1 MEESKSNI
9 LKTALA
15 YSSKRLSDIISS
27 LPEKL
32 NELKS
37 TDSSGEDEQGIFEI
51 VEGIRKRFLQLS
63 NDLDSPFKI
72 AVVGSQG
79 TGKSTIVNLLLG
91 EALMPSTTM
100 ENESAV
106 IRLAYPTKDSLI
118 NQAVFELNDGG
129 KKQTSIED
137 ATILIDKVK
146 RKEKDNSFVESIKY
160 VTFYID
166 NERLKEIE
174 LINTPGMNVL
184 TEDFYPKVQHLFT
197 EADIILWVNSSE
209 QILDNFNS
217 WLIQKIHADNDKIVG
232 LITFPDKL
240 YRQDEN
246 VGVTDVVSQFMIK
259 LENDRLIRVDSKIG
273 LFILNGKFTQI
284 AFSHKKNLKFI
295 SDIEDLDEEEDK
307 LRMIYNFLHHGF
319 AYSDEKDNIEILKK
333 YNLYGI
339 ENIHN
344 PLISDEFEL
353 ESFYNF
359 CLEQGICELNE
370 NSTSALYTKKGRELL
385 GEVSQY
391 NSFGR
396 FSEDYLIPLSKESK
410 YDSVFGRLNRILST
424 SDNKDNSISRLI
436 QIKDILKSEKDNL
449 GLEEKE
455 RLNAFEGIITTLKAK
470 YNNWHKREI
479 GFQTD
484 RYSDALIDFIS
495 NKIDEDISAYDF
507 FKEILGS
514 MTPNFLKGNS
524 ETAISKK
531 ISKIIEEGIETILP
545 KSIKN
550 LAEDAN
556 TQIEYIMIKMQK
568 DYLPNINVNANSNS
582 NYDSNISSNIDIQK
596 ILKKISESKA
606 IEKIL
611 KKIIIELQKNIAK
624 KDLRK
629 GANTWMKKN
638 IIKPIIILIRK
649 LLQKEA
655 KKIAA
660 KKAAQT
666 GAKAGLGPWGWALA
680 ALDVILI
687 GKDLRDMYKEMKVSL
702 KETLKNEKSFRNI
715 FEEEAI
721 RVYTIIL
728 DEVVKE
734 LNSNFSKDKKDEK
747 YILDGIEGCDNVL
760 LELDKFKNI

>member
-9 LKTALA
+9 LKTDLV
-15 YSSKRLSDIISS
+15 YSAKRLSDIISS

-51 VEGIRKRFLQLS
+51 VEGIRMRFLQLS
-63 NDLDSPFKI
+63 DDLDSPFKI

-91 EALMPSTTM
+91 EALMPSTTL

-106 IRLAYPTKDSLI
+106 IRLAYPPEESLL
-118 NQAVFELNDGG
+118 NQAVFELKDGSNE
-129 KKQTSIED
+129 QTSIEE

-146 RKEKDNSFVESIKY
+146 RKEKDDSFVKSIKH

-184 TEDFYPKVQHLFT
+184 TEDFYPKVQHLFA

-209 QILDNFNS
+209 QILDNYNS

-246 VGVTDVVSQFMIK
+246 SGVTDVVSQFMSK
-259 LENDRLIRVDSKIG
+259 LENDRLIRVDGKIG
-273 LFILNGKFTQI
+273 LFILNGKFAQI
-284 AFSHKKNLKFI
+284 AFSHKENLKFI
-295 SDIEDLDEEEDK
+295 NDLEYLDEEEDK
-307 LRMIYNFLHHGF
+307 LKMIYNFLHHSF
-319 AYSDEKDNIEILKK
+319 AYSDEENNIEILRK

-339 ENIHN
+339 VNIQT
-344 PLISDEFEL
+344 PLLSDEFEL
-353 ESFYNF
+353 EGFYNF

-410 YDSVFGRLNRILST
+410 YNSVYSRLNRILST

-436 QIKDILKSEKDNL
+436 QIKDNLASEKDKL
-449 GLEEKE
+449 GSEEKD
-455 RLNAFEGIITTLKAK
+455 RLNAFEGIITILKSE
-470 YNNWHKREI
+470 YNNWYKKQI

-484 RYSDALIDFIS
+484 TYSDDLIDFIS
-495 NKIDEDISAYDF
+495 KKIDEDIGGYDF
-507 FKEILGS
+507 FKEILGTL
-514 MTPNFLKGNS
+514 TPKILKGNT
-524 ETAISKK
+524 ETTISKK
-531 ISKIIEEGIETILP
+531 ISEIIEEGIEIILP
-545 KSIKN
+545 KSINN
-550 LAEDAN
+550 LAEEAN

-568 DYLPNINVNANSNS
+568 DYLSKKNVDANIKG
-582 NYDSNISSNIDIQK
+582 NYDSDITPNIDTSK
-596 ILKKISESKA
+596 ILKHLQKHLKP
-606 IEKIL
+606 IL
-611 KKIIIELQKNIAK
+611 KKMIIRLMKNLAK

-638 IIKPIIILIRK
+638 IIKPIVILIRK

-655 KKIAA
+655 KKVAV
-660 KKAAQT
+660 KKVAQA
-666 GAKAGLGPWGWALA
+666 GAKSGMGPFGWVLA
-680 ALDVILI
+680 MLDIISI
-687 GKDLRDMYKEMKVSL
+687 GKDLRDMYIEMKASL
-702 KETLKNEKSFRNI
+702 KETLKNEKSFGNI

-734 LNSNFSKDKKDEK
+734 LNSNFSKDKKDKK